1 MLITVLHVINA
12 IQKGIRDWE
21 KLTEN
26 EKLRV
31 TDIDFFTLVTTLWT
45 GNETFG

>member
-1 MLITVLHVINA
+1 MLIIVRHAINA

-31 TDIDFFTLVTTLWT
+31 TDIDFFTPVTTLWA
-45 GNETFG
+45 GNKTFG